1 MTRPPKMPASA
12 IRSMVESR
20 NAPQVPLV
28 PLIRAST
35 PSSMSRNTK
44 IVQVKAPGKSSPIG
58 KRPSAPPATPTVP
71 MTVTAF
77 GVMGVRAS
85 TLPTGVNRR
94 VMAGRSGF
102 SMAVRS
108 YRRAELEFSAARV
121 GFTFR
126 QPGRFF
132 PWGLWTRCSR
142 VKAGRAQ
149 RWLAGGRPPAP
160 PEAREAIA
168 RRRTSVAGTSSGAGG
183 AAGRAPAADQVRNVV
198 LVGHSGTGKSSLVEA
213 LLAATGT
220 IQRPG
225 SIEEGTTVSDFDEI
239 EVKQQRSVNLTLAPV
254 IHNGIKVNLL
264 DTPGYADFTG
274 DLRAGLRAAD
284 SALFA
289 VSATD
294 GIDGVTRML
303 WEECAAV
310 GMPRAV
316 VITKIDHQRAEF
328 QATLDACREAFGDA
342 VAPLYLPVGEPVNGL
357 IGLLSQKLYS
367 YSGGERSEGAPAA
380 ADEERMTDLR
390 GELIEGVITES
401 EDESLMDRYLS
412 GEEID
417 PKVLIEDLEKAV
429 AQSSFYPVLVVS
441 APQKI
446 GMLELLEVMTEAFPS
461 PAEHPLPPVTTP
473 DGKPVTGLSADP
485 KGPLLAEVVKTTS
498 DSYVGRI
505 SLVRVFSGTLRPDAS
520 VHVSGHGRAASG
532 HEDHDDDER
541 IGALTSPLGKQQR
554 PVTQCAA
561 GDICAVAKLSTAET
575 GDTLSDKEKPLLM
588 ESWSMPEPLLPVAI
602 VAKSKADEDKLSQA
616 LSRLVAEDPT
626 LRLENN
632 AETRQ
637 LVLWCMGEAHA
648 DLLLDR
654 LANRYGV
661 AVETTDLRVP
671 LRETVAGKAQGL
683 GRNVK
688 QSGGHG
694 EYGICHIEIEPL
706 ADASAFEFVD
716 KIVGGV
722 VPRQFIPSVEK
733 GVRWQ
738 MEQGVVAG
746 YPMIGIRVTLYD
758 GKAHSVDSSDM
769 AFQKAGRAALRDAV
783 DKAQPKLLEPVDEVS
798 VLVPD
803 DYVGAIM
810 SDVPS
815 RRGRVLGTEQIGV
828 GRTLVKAEIPELEIT
843 RYAIELRSLSHGT
856 GSFTRSYLRHEPL
869 PAHLAS
875 KVAAESKPG

>member
-1 MTRPPKMPASA
+1 
-12 IRSMVESR
+12 
-20 NAPQVPLV
+20 
-28 PLIRAST
+28 
-35 PSSMSRNTK
+35 
-44 IVQVKAPGKSSPIG
+44 
-58 KRPSAPPATPTVP
+58 
-71 MTVTAF
+71 
-77 GVMGVRAS
+77 
-85 TLPTGVNRR
+85 
-94 VMAGRSGF
+94 
-102 SMAVRS
+102 
-108 YRRAELEFSAARV
+108 
-121 GFTFR
+121 
-126 QPGRFF
+126 
-132 PWGLWTRCSR
+132 
-142 VKAGRAQ
+142 
-149 RWLAGGRPPAP
+149 
-160 PEAREAIA
+160 
-168 RRRTSVAGTSSGAGG
+168 
-183 AAGRAPAADQVRNVV
+183 VV
-198 LVGHSGTGKSSLVEA
+198 LVGHSGTGKTSLVEA
-213 LLAATGT
+213 LLVETGT

-225 SIEEGTTVSDFDEI
+225 SIEDGTTVSDFDEV
-239 EVKQQRSVNLTLAPV
+239 EVRQQRSVNLTLAPV
-254 IHNGIKVNLL
+254 VHNGIKVNLL

-294 GIDGVTRML
+294 GIDGVTQML

-316 VITKIDHQRAEF
+316 VITKIDHQRADF
-328 QATLDACREAFGDA
+328 DATLEACRSAFGDS
-342 VAPLYLPVGEPVNGL
+342 VAPLYLPVSDGQGTPVRGL
-357 IGLLSQKLYS
+357 IGLLSQKLFDYS
-367 YSGGERSEGAPAA
+367 DGTRTERAPSE
-380 ADEERMTDLR
+380 EEAGRMEELR
-390 GELIEGVITES
+390 GELIEGIIQES

-429 AQSSFYPVLVVS
+429 AQGSFYPVLVAS
-441 APQKI
+441 APHKI
-446 GMLELLEVMTEAFPS
+446 GMAELLEIMTQAFPS
-461 PAEHPLPPVTTP
+461 PSEHPLPAVTTP

-541 IGALTSPLGKQQR
+541 VGALTSPLGKQQR
-554 PVTQCAA
+554 PVTQCLA

-575 GDTLSDKEKPLLM
+575 GDTLSDKDRPLLM

-626 LRLENN
+626 LRLEMN

-637 LVLWCMGEAHA
+637 LVLWTMGEAHA
-648 DLLLDR
+648 DVLLDR
-654 LANRYGV
+654 LAHRYGV

-671 LRETVAGKAQGL
+671 LRETIAGKAQGL

-688 QSGGHG
+688 QTGGHG
-694 EYGICHIEIEPL
+694 EYGICHIEVEAL
-706 ADASAFEFVD
+706 ADSAGFEFVD

-746 YPMIGIRVTLYD
+746 YPMTGLKVTLFD

-769 AFQKAGRAALRDAV
+769 AFQKAGRLALRDAV
-783 DKAQPKLLEPVDEVS
+783 DKAQPMLLEPVDEVT
-798 VLVPD
+798 VLIPD
-803 DYVGAIM
+803 EYVGAVM
-810 SDVPS
+810 SDLSS
-815 RRGRVLGTEQIGV
+815 RRGRVLGTEPVGV
-828 GRTLVKAEIPELEIT
+828 GRTVVKAEIPELEIT
-843 RYAIELRSLSHGT
+843 RYAIDLRSVSHGT
-856 GSFTRSYLRHEPL
+856 GSFTRKYLRHEPL
-869 PAHLAS
+869 PSHLAA
-875 KVAAESKPG
+875 KVAADSKPD